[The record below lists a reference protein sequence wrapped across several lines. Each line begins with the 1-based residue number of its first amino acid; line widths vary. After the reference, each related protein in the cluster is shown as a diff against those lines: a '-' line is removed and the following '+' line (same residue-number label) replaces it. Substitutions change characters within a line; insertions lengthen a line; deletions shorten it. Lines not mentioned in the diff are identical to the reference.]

1 MISILRTNDEEAAL
15 RKELKKLEEFRLEA
29 IGAYETAVEGFCEH
43 VVRVF
48 PSLIDRHAPEF
59 RGIAEGVHPEMSVS
73 DLEKSRRRLQG
84 RLEKFGGEASAE
96 YEAMAKDIR
105 DTLRMATMATES
117 LETSTEGSGEEWGR
131 FAGEMDRIAAIGD
144 LHEVRACL
152 RREVAHMNECMQTMA
167 RDNALV
173 IGRLQGELATMRKR
187 VARAEEMAEMDPLT
201 ELRNRRGIEAALE
214 ERTVRGQAF
223 CIVMFDIKRFR
234 AINERYG
241 CETGDEVLR
250 AFARRL
256 SGGIRDGDLAG
267 RWECDRFLA
276 VVDCPMNVVIQ
287 RARQIHGRVS
297 GRYEIGAKPNVVS
310 IEIMS
315 SMGVVEYKPGDS
327 ARHMMERADKL
338 LVTAKGQ

>member
-15 RKELKKLEEFRLEA
+15 RKELKRQEELRLGA
-29 IGAYETAVEGFCEH
+29 IGAYGTAVEAFCEH

-48 PSLIDRHAPEF
+48 PSLIDRHGPEF
-59 RGIAEGVHPEMSVS
+59 RRIAEEVHPEMSVS
-73 DLEKSRRRLQG
+73 DLEKSRRRLQR

-96 YEAMAKDIR
+96 YEALAKDIR

-117 LETSTEGSGEEWGR
+117 LETSTQGSGEEWGR
-131 FAGEMDRIAAIGD
+131 FAGEMDRIASIGD
-144 LHEVRACL
+144 LQEVRACL

-173 IGRLQGELATMRKR
+173 IGRLQGELAAMRKR
-187 VARAEEMAEMDPLT
+187 VARAEALAEMDPLT

-214 ERTVRGQAF
+214 ERTERGEAF

-241 CETGDEVLR
+241 SETGDEVLR

-256 SGGIRDGDLAG
+256 LSGIREGDLAG

-276 VVDCPMNVVIQ
+276 LIDCPMNIVIQ
-287 RARQIHGRVS
+287 RARQMHGRVS
-297 GRYEIGAKPNVVS
+297 GRYEIGVKPNVTTV
-310 IEIMS
+310 EVQS

-327 ARHMMERADKL
+327 ARHIMERADKL
-338 LVTAKGQ
+338 LVAAKGQ